1 MNLKNKVI
9 ILIQDPTN
17 NYRGSQFEQFV
28 NMSGKG
34 NDGNGLPF
42 VQIYRNIDIV
52 QAYSPGDIK
61 EENKKF
67 LGITMPDFTKI
78 VSNPPAA
85 IHHSYGCQY
94 VMMNYSVL
102 DANMVA
108 YINFFNQRG
117 AAFRLKPDHLRYFNT
132 TIPPPK
138 KQDPK
143 LSYGPKQVS
152 MLGGAYNPSL

>member
-1 MNLKNKVI
+1 
-9 ILIQDPTN
+9 
-17 NYRGSQFEQFV
+17 
-28 NMSGKG
+28 
-34 NDGNGLPF
+34 
-42 VQIYRNIDIV
+42 
-52 QAYSPGDIK
+52 
-61 EENKKF
+61 
-67 LGITMPDFTKI
+67 MPDFTKI
-78 VSNPPAA
+78 TTNPPAA

-117 AAFRLKPDHLRYFNT
+117 SAFRLKPDHLRYFNT
-132 TIPPPK
+132 TIPTPK